1 MPDRYI
7 REKILTSEKVC
18 SLDWSAEV
26 FFRRLLNR
34 ADDYARFTADPALLR
49 VELYPRQVDSVRLA
63 DILRWIAAC
72 ETAELIVQYK
82 AKDGKALLV
91 IPQFD
96 QRIRAE
102 KSKWDVP
109 PKEVVER
116 HRLPLAT
123 GECPPPLNGCQAD
136 VSHMSDNRRPPPTN
150 TNTNTN
156 TRAVPNTEAGALF
169 PLPQFEPVKRGLWDS
184 EYDSRIKDAEA
195 EIKRVRDNAK
205 AYHWTLKPS
214 IQKFIDEIT
223 KEGKDGWEKKVG
235 DKKVDRDNYDR
246 VLKNEAKAVIHAWQ
260 QRIQEIRNAKNGVSA

>member
-18 SLDWSAEV
+18 SLDWPAEV

-49 VELYPRQVDSVRLA
+49 VELYPRQVDTVRLA
-63 DILRWIAAC
+63 DILRWLAAC

-82 AKDGKALLV
+82 AKDGKTLLV

-109 PKEVVER
+109 PKEVVDK

-123 GECPPPLNGCQAD
+123 GECQTGVGQ
-136 VSHMSDNRRPPPTN
+136 MSDNRTPPPTN
-150 TNTNTN
+150 TNTNTE
-156 TRAVPNTEAGALF
+156 TRAGSNTTANPLF
-169 PLPQFEPVKRGLWDS
+169 PLPHFEPVKRGLWDS

-195 EIKRVRDNAK
+195 EIKKVRDSTK
-205 AYHWTLKPS
+205 AYHWMIKPS

-223 KEGKDGWEKKVG
+223 KEGKDGWEAKVKQKRT
-235 DKKVDRDNYDR
+235 DKDNYDR
-246 VLKNEAKAVIHAWQ
+246 VMKNEAKAVIAAWQ
-260 QRIQEIRNAKNGVSA
+260 QRIQEIKNAKNGVSG